1 MRGRGGGGGGGE
13 HVFIS
18 CQTSNREHE
27 GMADRQGS
35 PDPAFLP
42 RLSVDRRCDDE
53 FMMRAFRTTSLKLRR
68 LPRHPTFQ
76 FVLLKTAWR
85 RRERSVRDRQL
96 PSLSLSIFL
105 SFCLPFEIT
114 LRCHDIRQVP
124 RSPPLPPP
132 PPPSFLPTKSSSV
145 SFVSIFTEFREDAH
159 ISRREARAEGWRA
172 EGEEGGGGGSL
183 EEKGKRDGIC
193 ISFSPLLSISAA
205 AKRTVD
211 IR

>member
-1 MRGRGGGGGGGE
+1 
-13 HVFIS
+13 
-18 CQTSNREHE
+18 
-27 GMADRQGS
+27 MAT
-35 PDPAFLP
+35 P
-42 RLSVDRRCDDE
+42 RH
-53 FMMRAFRTTSLKLRR
+53 
-68 LPRHPTFQ
+68 RHPTFQ

-96 PSLSLSIFL
+96 PPLSLSLFL

-159 ISRREARAEGWRA
+159 ISRREVEGVGR
-172 EGEEGGGGGSL
+172 GRRRRRVPR
-183 EEKGKRDGIC
+183 GKREKRWNLHFFLTAALHLRRRKEDRRHSVTDSNGR
-193 ISFSPLLSISAA
+193 LS
-205 AKRTVD
+205 AKRSTLFK
-211 IR
+211 IQIKG